1 MSNNNKQL
9 IIGFAGAKG
18 SGKDTGFKL
27 IDELYPNRF
36 QRVAFAD
43 PIKNT
48 ICQIFGLTVDQLNIV
63 KRINDI
69 AIVDNNTNE
78 HYGHLSGRNLV
89 REIGMLMRNYDDQQ
103 FNRYVENIIKSN
115 RDQDFIIT
123 DVRFDN
129 EIELIKRIGGV
140 VIRVDRDCCLY
151 DNHVTEQQCQNPDY
165 IIDNN
170 TSIDHYKQQLKD
182 IIQCLENR

>member
-1 MSNNNKQL
+1 MSDHKQL

-27 IDELYPNRF
+27 LDELYPNRF

-48 ICQIFGLTVDQLNIV
+48 ICQIFGLTVDQLNTV
-63 KRINDI
+63 KRVTDI
-69 AIVDNNTNE
+69 AIVDTNTND
-78 HYGHLSGRNLV
+78 HYGHLSGRDLV

-115 RDQDFIIT
+115 PNQDFIIT

-140 VIRVDRDCCLY
+140 VVRVDRDCCLY

-170 TSIDHYKQQLKD
+170 HDLQYYKDQITN
-182 IIQCLENR
+182 IIEHLRSE